1 MNGNHSRKSN
11 CKAVI
16 WIKTKGGKVFNVEEK
31 VAWMFTKIRKAWL
44 DQQPLE
50 KPESKDNQTKALPGP
65 CEGQSRSSGTVVSSH
80 AIKMSSSSSASSCQ
94 PLGSE
99 ENPIFLEIV
108 RGGIFALMLRWA
120 RHHSRGYSNNL
131 TILNQQLIDDR
142 LVPDPHCLS
151 TYEPCC
157 HSSSPPLSVSSNSAP
172 ISSQSTLPLTEI
184 PPWDQKFFSKLT
196 KSQVFEML
204 QASSILG
211 LTLLTEMLAKTVAD
225 QIRGKSPEEIRKEF
239 NIENDFTTEEEEE
252 LKADTERMLE
262 RLHSTCDQPL
272 AHHCALLSALG
283 NQAQMRTLAEFMTP
297 QKFPFISSAY
307 TA

>member
-1 MNGNHSRKSN
+1 MFDVKQ
-11 CKAVI
+11 K
-16 WIKTKGGKVFNVEEK
+16 E
-31 VAWMFTKIRKAWL
+31 AWMFTKIRKAWL

-50 KPESKDNQTKALPGP
+50 KPESKDNQTKALPAAP
-65 CEGQSRSSGTVVSSH
+65 EGHKCSSSSNAIQ
-80 AIKMSSSSSASSCQ
+80 AIKISSSSSASSSS

-99 ENPIFLEIV
+99 ENPIVLEVV

-120 RHHSRGYSNNL
+120 RHHSKQYSNNL
-131 TILNQQLIDDR
+131 TILNQQLMDDR
-142 LVPDPHCLS
+142 LVPVDPHCLT

-157 HSSSPPLSVSSNSAP
+157 HSSSPPNSLSAASASVSSQSA
-172 ISSQSTLPLTEI
+172 LPLTEI
-184 PPWDQKFFSKLT
+184 PSWDQKFFSKLT

-283 NQAQMRTLAEFMTP
+283 NQAQMRSLAEFMTP
-297 QKFPFISSAY
+297 QKFPFIPSAY